1 MYSICTKISG
11 NSTAKCWWGFQFS
24 HEGVSV
30 EGKHSQ
36 PSRYPVYINSHTA
49 TEPPSSQNRAV
60 TTVKARPRCHFL
72 PNHQKAPRN
81 QSLKKNQIKINN
93 RCLVLLWCL
102 ITGLGVGEN
111 NAPWK
116 LREKIHQ
123 SQANT
128 AGLEYS

>member
-1 MYSICTKISG
+1 MYSICIKVSG

-36 PSRYPVYINSHTA
+36 PSRYPSYKNSHTA

-60 TTVKARPRCHFL
+60 TTVKAQPRCHFL
-72 PNHQKAPRN
+72 PNQQKAPRN
-81 QSLKKNQIKINN
+81 QSLKKIQIKINN
-93 RCLVLLWCL
+93 RCLVLPWCFT
-102 ITGLGVGEN
+102 TGLGVGESN
-111 NAPWK
+111 TPRK
-116 LREKIHQ
+116 LREKICQ
-123 SQANT
+123 SWANT